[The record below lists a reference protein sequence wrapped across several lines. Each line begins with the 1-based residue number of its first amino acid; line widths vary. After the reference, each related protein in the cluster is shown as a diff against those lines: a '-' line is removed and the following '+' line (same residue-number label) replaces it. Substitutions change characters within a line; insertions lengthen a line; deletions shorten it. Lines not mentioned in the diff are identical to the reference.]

1 MAFGLGYNKA
11 KILGAAQKSVEQG
24 KIPAAVQEYE
34 KILEH
39 EPRDL
44 TVLNIVGDLYLRINK
59 AEDALKCFYKLG
71 EAYLDDGFTRNAIAV
86 YRRILRVDA
95 NAIDAIMRLGELYT
109 LQGQLNEAR
118 SQYQAAGEYYGQR
131 NDTAKCVEV
140 MEKTLL
146 LDPENV
152 TAKQRLA
159 QLYEQVNRRDEA
171 AAMYLSAAEGLAD
184 RGKPA
189 DAEKLLVRAR
199 ELGISGP
206 ETVVLQARIQV
217 DDGRAQQAIETLRV
231 LAPEQA
237 DKAAL
242 NVLFH
247 AYSSIED
254 WSGAAGVARR
264 LLDEHDDV
272 AGLAMACDRLLDGER
287 YAEALESYRHMADRL
302 IAQHNTS
309 PLVEGLQK
317 IVKAEP
323 ANTGALKILRHVYQQ
338 TGEPGSLAE
347 TSEQLARAHME
358 LGEVEEARALLQ
370 DLVQSDP
377 DNQQYLRD
385 LREAEAKLGRPA
397 APPPGAGRLE
407 AAFAEEL
414 VAPPEGVRQPLTA
427 QEQEALNAAITES
440 DLYVTYRQTDKAIA
454 PLEAVLTRLPSNI
467 TLNERLLELYEQGQ
481 QFDKGAARAEALR
494 SVYAG
499 AGDSESAATYAD
511 RRARLLE
518 RASAAAAA
526 HPAVAPAAAS
536 QQLPEFSFGPPVAEF
551 PIEQPAAPAG
561 FEAAAPAAEPA
572 PAVREVD
579 LSDWEA
585 MLAAH
590 EVGPAAPPPPA
601 VADLAQGSRQI
612 EEYLRAGQ
620 ISEATTALSQLQ
632 ERFAGAPELD
642 FLAERVAMAAMGMPM
657 EPAAPAPQPAAPEM
671 ELVSPEAQPAPEAG
685 PTVQEFQFG
694 SFGEPAGAEAAAVEW
709 PEAPAP
715 PPEAPP
721 AEPAVMEAQ
730 PAPLE
735 WPQPAAPAPEQAVA
749 EPPAAVSEPAAV
761 EWPEPQAAPAWPE
774 PAPAPIPVAEPAP
787 PAAAPELQLH
797 IEERPAAA
805 EEFELALE
813 EEPATPPPPAAPPP
827 VAVAPPPVVPLPP
840 AAVAPP
846 PIVPLPPPAAPVPSG
861 IDSLVGA
868 LEEELADLAPP
879 PKAPAAPPPKAPA
892 APPPPVA
899 AAPAPAPAA
908 SGGALADVF
917 ADFKKDMEEEAV
929 SEADIETHFNMGV
942 AYKEMRLFD
951 EAIGELQKAYQTAER
966 AKSYGN
972 YVRCCTLLAHCFVEK
987 GMPLPAVRW
996 LENALKAP
1004 GLEPEDILAL
1014 RYEIGSAYE
1023 LAGNKKAALDSFMEV
1038 YAVNIDYRDV
1048 AERIRELQ
1056 GA

>member
-11 KILGAAQKSVEQG
+11 KILGAAEKSVQQG
-24 KIPAAVQEYE
+24 KIPAAIHEYQ
-34 KILEH
+34 KVLEN

-71 EAYLDDGFTRNAIAV
+71 EAYLEDGFTRNAIAV

-95 NAIDAIMRLGELYT
+95 NAIGAIMRLGELYT

-131 NDTAKCVEV
+131 NETAKCVEV

-152 TAKQRLA
+152 GAKQRLA
-159 QLYEQVNRRDEA
+159 QLYEQVNRREEA

-184 RGKPA
+184 RAKPA
-189 DAEKLLVRAR
+189 EAEKLLARAR

-206 ETVVLQARIQV
+206 ETAVLQARIQV
-217 DDGRAQQAIETLRV
+217 DDGRAQQAVETLRA

-237 DKAAL
+237 DKTAL

-247 AYSSIED
+247 AYSSLDD

-272 AGLAMACDRLLDGER
+272 AGLAMACDRLVDGGR
-287 YAEALESYRHMADRL
+287 FAEALENYRHMADRL
-302 IAQHNTS
+302 IAEHNTS

-323 ANTGALKILRHVYQQ
+323 ANAGALKLLRHVYQE
-338 TGEPGSLAE
+338 TGESGSLAE
-347 TSEQLARAHME
+347 TCEQLARAHVG
-358 LGEVEEARALLQ
+358 LGELDEARALLQ
-370 DLVQSDP
+370 DLVGSDP

-385 LREAEAKLGRPA
+385 LREVEAKLGRPA
-397 APPPGAGRLE
+397 APPPGASRVE

-414 VAPPEGVRQPLTA
+414 AAPPAAVRQPLTA
-427 QEQEALNAAITES
+427 QQQEALNAAITES
-440 DLYVTYRQTDKAIA
+440 DLYVTYHQTEKAIA
-454 PLEAVLTRLPSNI
+454 ALEAVLARLPSNI
-467 TLNERLLELYEQGQ
+467 TLNERLLEMYEQAR
-481 QFDKGAARAEALR
+481 QFDKAAARAEALR
-494 SVYAG
+494 VVYAG
-499 AGDSESAATYAD
+499 AGDSESAATYAE

-518 RASAAAAA
+518 RAGAAVVAK
-526 HPAVAPAAAS
+526 PAGAPAAAP
-536 QQLPEFSFGPPVAEF
+536 QFPEFSFAPPVAEF
-551 PIEQPAAPAG
+551 PIEQPPAPAG

-590 EVGPAAPPPPA
+590 EGAPVAPPPPA
-601 VADLAQGSRQI
+601 AADLAEGGKEI
-612 EEYLRAGQ
+612 EEYLRSGQ

-642 FLAERVAMAAMGMPM
+642 SLAERVAMAAMGMPV
-657 EPAAPAPQPAAPEM
+657 EPAAPAPQPAAAEM
-671 ELVSPEAQPAPEAG
+671 ELVSAEAQPAPE
-685 PTVQEFQFG
+685 PSSTVQEFQFG
-694 SFGEPAGAEAAAVEW
+694 SFGEPAGAEAPTLEW
-709 PEAPAP
+709 PAVPAP
-715 PPEAPP
+715 PPEPI
-721 AEPAVMEAQ
+721 
-730 PAPLE
+730 
-735 WPQPAAPAPEQAVA
+735 VA
-749 EPPAAVSEPAAV
+749 EQPAAVSEPAAP
-761 EWPEPQAAPAWPE
+761 EWPEPQAAPAWPQPE
-774 PAPAPIPVAEPAP
+774 PAPIPVAEPAP
-787 PAAAPELQLH
+787 PAVAPDLQLH
-797 IEERPAAA
+797 IEEHPAAT

-813 EEPATPPPPAAPPP
+813 EEPAAPPPPPPPAA
-827 VAVAPPPVVPLPP
+827 APKP
-840 AAVAPP
+840 AAVARP
-846 PIVPLPPPAAPVPSG
+846 PIAPPPPPAAPVPSG

-868 LEEELADLAPP
+868 LEEELEGIAPPPKAPVAPP
-879 PKAPAAPPPKAPA
+879 PKAPAPA
-892 APPPPVA
+892 AVPPPPVA
-899 AAPAPAPAA
+899 AAPAPTPAA

-917 ADFKKDMEEEAV
+917 ADFKKDMEEETAG

-966 AKSYGN
+966 TKSYGN

-987 GMPLPAVRW
+987 GIPLPAVRW

-1004 GLEPEDILAL
+1004 GLEHEDIMAL
-1014 RYEIGSAYE
+1014 RYEIGSANE

-1038 YAVNIDYRDV
+1038 YALNIDYRDV
-1048 AERIRELQ
+1048 AERIRGLQ
-1056 GA
+1056 GT

>member
-24 KIPAAVQEYE
+24 KIPAAIQEYE
-34 KILEH
+34 KVLEH

-287 YAEALESYRHMADRL
+287 YAEALENYRHMADRL

-317 IVKAEP
+317 IVKAES
-323 ANTGALKILRHVYQQ
+323 ANAGALKLLRHVYQE
-338 TGEPGSLAE
+338 TGESGPLAE
-347 TSEQLARAHME
+347 TCEQLARAHME
-358 LGEVEEARALLQ
+358 LGEAEEAQALLQ
-370 DLVQSDP
+370 DLIRSDP

-385 LREAEAKLGRPA
+385 LREVEAKLGRPA
-397 APPPGAGRLE
+397 APPPGAGRME
-407 AAFAEEL
+407 AAVAEEL
-414 VAPPEGVRQPLTA
+414 VAPPEVVRQPLTA

-499 AGDSESAATYAD
+499 AGDSERAATYAD
-511 RRARLLE
+511 KRARLLE

-526 HPAVAPAAAS
+526 QPAVAPAAAS
-536 QQLPEFSFGPPVAEF
+536 QQLPEFSFGPPAAEF
-551 PIEQPAAPAG
+551 PIEHPP
-561 FEAAAPAAEPA
+561 APAAEPA

-590 EVGPAAPPPPA
+590 EVAPVAPPPPA
-601 VADLAQGSRQI
+601 VADLAQGGKQI
-612 EEYLRAGQ
+612 EEYLRSGQ

-632 ERFAGAPELD
+632 ERFPGAPELD
-642 FLAERVAMAAMGMPM
+642 SLAERVAMAAMGMPM

-671 ELVSPEAQPAPEAG
+671 ELVSPEAQPAPEASS
-685 PTVQEFQFG
+685 TVQEFQFG
-694 SFGEPAGAEAAAVEW
+694 SFGEAAGGEAPTLEW
-709 PEAPAP
+709 PAAPAP
-715 PPEAPP
+715 PPEAPL
-721 AEPAVMEAQ
+721 AEQPVMEAEL
-730 PAPLE
+730 APLE
-735 WPQPAAPAPEQAVA
+735 
-749 EPPAAVSEPAAV
+749 
-761 EWPEPQAAPAWPE
+761 WPE

-797 IEERPAAA
+797 IEEHPVAAD
-805 EEFELALE
+805 EFELALE
-813 EEPATPPPPAAPPP
+813 EEPAAPPPPAAPRPAAVAPP
-827 VAVAPPPVVPLPP
+827 PIAPPPPAAVAPPPVVPP
-840 AAVAPP
+840 
-846 PIVPLPPPAAPVPSG
+846 PPPAAPVPSG
-861 IDSLVGA
+861 IESLVGA

-892 APPPPVA
+892 APPPKAPAAPPPPVA
-899 AAPAPAPAA
+899 AAPAAAPAA

-1004 GLEPEDILAL
+1004 GLEHEDILAL
-1014 RYEIGSAYE
+1014 RYEIGSANE

>member
-1 MAFGLGYNKA
+1 
-11 KILGAAQKSVEQG
+11 
-24 KIPAAVQEYE
+24 
-34 KILEH
+34 
-39 EPRDL
+39 
-44 TVLNIVGDLYLRINK
+44 
-59 AEDALKCFYKLG
+59 
-71 EAYLDDGFTRNAIAV
+71 
-86 YRRILRVDA
+86 
-95 NAIDAIMRLGELYT
+95 LYT

-131 NDTAKCVEV
+131 NETAKCVEV

-152 TAKQRLA
+152 GAKQRLA
-159 QLYEQVNRRDEA
+159 LLYEQVNRREEA

-184 RGKPA
+184 RAKPA
-189 DAEKLLVRAR
+189 EAEKLLARAR

-206 ETVVLQARIQV
+206 ETAVLQARIQV
-217 DDGRAQQAIETLRV
+217 DDGRAQQAVETLRA

-237 DKAAL
+237 DKTVL

-247 AYSSIED
+247 AYSSLED
-254 WSGAAGVARR
+254 WSGAAGIARR

-272 AGLAMACDRLLDGER
+272 AGLAMACDRLVDGGR
-287 YAEALESYRHMADRL
+287 FAEALENYRHMADRL
-302 IAQHNTS
+302 IAQNNAS
-309 PLVEGLQK
+309 PLVDGLQK
-317 IVKAEP
+317 IVKAEA
-323 ANTGALKILRHVYQQ
+323 ANTGALKLLRHVYQE
-338 TGEPGSLAE
+338 TGESGSLAE
-347 TSEQLARAHME
+347 TCEQLARAHME
-358 LGEVEEARALLQ
+358 LGELDEARALLQ
-370 DLVQSDP
+370 DLVGSDP

-385 LREAEAKLGRPA
+385 LREVEAKLGRPA
-397 APPPGAGRLE
+397 APPPSAGRVE

-414 VAPPEGVRQPLTA
+414 AAPPVAVRQPLTA

-440 DLYVTYRQTDKAIA
+440 DLYVTYRQTDKAVA
-454 PLEAVLTRLPSNI
+454 SLQAVLARLPSNI
-467 TLNERLLELYEQGQ
+467 TLNERLLELYEQAR
-481 QFDKGAARAEALR
+481 QFDKAAARAEALR
-494 SVYAG
+494 VVYAG

-518 RASAAAAA
+518 RAGAAVVAE
-526 HPAVAPAAAS
+526 PAGAPAAA
-536 QQLPEFSFGPPVAEF
+536 QQFPEFSLAPPVPEF
-551 PIEQPAAPAG
+551 PIEQPPAPAG

-590 EVGPAAPPPPA
+590 EVAPVAPPPPA
-601 VADLAQGSRQI
+601 VADLAQGGKQI
-612 EEYLRAGQ
+612 EEYLRSGQ
-620 ISEATTALSQLQ
+620 IAEATTALSQLQ

-642 FLAERVAMAAMGMPM
+642 ALAERVAMAAMGMPV
-657 EPAAPAPQPAAPEM
+657 EPAAPAPQPAAAEM
-671 ELVSPEAQPAPEAG
+671 ELVSAEAQPAPE
-685 PTVQEFQFG
+685 PSSTVQEFQFG
-694 SFGEPAGAEAAAVEW
+694 SFGEPAGAEAPTLEWPAAPPAA
-709 PEAPAP
+709 PEAPI
-715 PPEAPP
+715 
-721 AEPAVMEAQ
+721 AEQPVVESQ

-735 WPQPAAPAPEQAVA
+735 WPAAPAPPPEPTVA
-749 EPPAAVSEPAAV
+749 EQPAAVSEPAAP

-774 PAPAPIPVAEPAP
+774 PEPAPIPVAKPAP
-787 PAAAPELQLH
+787 PAAAPDLQLH
-797 IEERPAAA
+797 IEEHPAAT

-813 EEPATPPPPAAPPP
+813 EEPAAPPPPPPP
-827 VAVAPPPVVPLPP
+827 VAAAAPAPKP

-846 PIVPLPPPAAPVPSG
+846 PIAPPPPPAAPVRSG

-868 LEEELADLAPP
+868 LEEELEGIAPP

-892 APPPPVA
+892 APPPKAPAPAAVPPPPVTA
-899 AAPAPAPAA
+899 APAPAA

-917 ADFKKDMEEEAV
+917 ADFKKDMEEEAAG

-951 EAIGELQKAYQTAER
+951 EAIGELQKAYQTSER
-966 AKSYGN
+966 TKSYGN

-1004 GLEPEDILAL
+1004 GLEHEDILAL
-1014 RYEIGSAYE
+1014 RYEIGSANE

-1038 YAVNIDYRDV
+1038 YALNIDYRDV
-1048 AERIRELQ
+1048 AERIRGLQ
-1056 GA
+1056 GT

>member
-24 KIPAAVQEYE
+24 KIPSAIQEYE

-131 NDTAKCVEV
+131 NETAKCVEV

-152 TAKQRLA
+152 GAKQRLA
-159 QLYEQVNRRDEA
+159 QLYEQVNRREEA

-184 RGKPA
+184 RAKPA
-189 DAEKLLVRAR
+189 EAEKLLARAR

-206 ETVVLQARIQV
+206 ETAVLQARIQV
-217 DDGRAQQAIETLRV
+217 DDGRAQQAIETLRA

-237 DKAAL
+237 DKAVL

-247 AYSSIED
+247 AYSSLED
-254 WSGAAGVARR
+254 WSGAAGIARR

-272 AGLAMACDRLLDGER
+272 AGLAMACDRLLDRER
-287 YAEALESYRHMADRL
+287 YAEALENYRHMADRL
-302 IAQHNTS
+302 IAQRNTS

-317 IVKAEP
+317 IVKAES
-323 ANTGALKILRHVYQQ
+323 ANTGALQLLRHVYQE
-338 TGEPGSLAE
+338 TGESGSLAE
-347 TSEQLARAHME
+347 TCQQLARAHME
-358 LGEVEEARALLQ
+358 LGELDEARALLQ
-370 DLVQSDP
+370 DLVGSDP

-385 LREAEAKLGRPA
+385 LREVEAKLGRPA
-397 APPPGAGRLE
+397 APPPDAGRME

-414 VAPPEGVRQPLTA
+414 AAPPVAVRQPLTA

-440 DLYVTYRQTDKAIA
+440 DLYATYRQTDKAIA
-454 PLEAVLTRLPSNI
+454 PLEAVLARLPSNI
-467 TLNERLLELYEQGQ
+467 TLNERLLELYEQAR
-481 QFDKGAARAEALR
+481 QFDKAAARAEALR
-494 SVYAG
+494 SVYGG
-499 AGDSESAATYAD
+499 AGDSERTATYAD

-518 RASAAAAA
+518 RAGAAVVAE
-526 HPAVAPAAAS
+526 PAGAPAAAP
-536 QQLPEFSFGPPVAEF
+536 QFPEFSLAPPVAEF
-551 PIEQPAAPAG
+551 PIEQPPAPAG

-590 EVGPAAPPPPA
+590 EVAPVAPPPPA
-601 VADLAQGSRQI
+601 VPDLAQGGKQI
-612 EEYLRAGQ
+612 EEYLRSGQ

-642 FLAERVAMAAMGMPM
+642 SLAERVAMAAMGMPM
-657 EPAAPAPQPAAPEM
+657 EPTAPAPQPAAAEM
-671 ELVSPEAQPAPEAG
+671 ELVSAEAQPAPEASS
-685 PTVQEFQFG
+685 TVQEFQFG
-694 SFGEPAGAEAAAVEW
+694 SFGEPAGAEAPTLEW
-709 PEAPAP
+709 PAAPAP
-715 PPEAPP
+715 PPEPT
-721 AEPAVMEAQ
+721 
-730 PAPLE
+730 
-735 WPQPAAPAPEQAVA
+735 VA
-749 EPPAAVSEPAAV
+749 EQPAAVSEPAA
-761 EWPEPQAAPAWPE
+761 PAWPE
-774 PAPAPIPVAEPAP
+774 PEPAPIPVAEPAP
-787 PAAAPELQLH
+787 PAAAPDLQLH
-797 IEERPAAA
+797 IEEHPAAT

-813 EEPATPPPPAAPPP
+813 EEPAAPPPPPAA
-827 VAVAPPPVVPLPP
+827 APAPKR

-846 PIVPLPPPAAPVPSG
+846 PIAPPPPPAAPVRSG

-868 LEEELADLAPP
+868 LEEELEGIAPP
-879 PKAPAAPPPKAPA
+879 PKAPAAPKPA
-892 APPPPVA
+892 AVAPPPIAPPPPPVA

-917 ADFKKDMEEEAV
+917 ADFKKDMEEEAAG

-951 EAIGELQKAYQTAER
+951 EAIGELQKAYQTAEHT
-966 AKSYGN
+966 KSYGN

-1004 GLEPEDILAL
+1004 GLEHEDILAL
-1014 RYEIGSAYE
+1014 RYEIGSANE

-1038 YAVNIDYRDV
+1038 YALNIDYRDV
-1048 AERIRELQ
+1048 AERIRGLQ
-1056 GA
+1056 GT

>member
-11 KILGAAQKSVEQG
+11 KILGAAEKSVQQG
-24 KIPAAVQEYE
+24 KIPAAIQEYQ
-34 KILEH
+34 KIIEN

-71 EAYLDDGFTRNAIAV
+71 EAYLDGGFTRNAIAV

-95 NAIDAIMRLGELYT
+95 NAIDAIVRLAELYT

-131 NDTAKCVEV
+131 NETAKCVEV

-152 TAKQRLA
+152 GAKQRLA
-159 QLYEQVNRRDEA
+159 QLYEQVNRREEA

-184 RGKPA
+184 RAKPA
-189 DAEKLLVRAR
+189 EAEKLLAHAR

-206 ETVVLQARIQV
+206 ETAVLQARIQV
-217 DDGRAQQAIETLRV
+217 DDGRAQQAIETLRA
-231 LAPEQA
+231 LAPEQT

-247 AYSSIED
+247 AYSSLED
-254 WSGAAGVARR
+254 WSGAAGIARR

-272 AGLAMACDRLLDGER
+272 AGLAMACDRLLDRER
-287 YAEALESYRHMADRL
+287 YAEALENYRHMADRL

-317 IVKAEP
+317 IVKAES
-323 ANTGALKILRHVYQQ
+323 ANTGALKLLRHVYQE
-338 TGEPGSLAE
+338 TGESGSLAE
-347 TSEQLARAHME
+347 TCQQLAGAHME
-358 LGEVEEARALLQ
+358 LGELDEARALLQ
-370 DLVQSDP
+370 DLVGSDP

-385 LREAEAKLGRPA
+385 LREVEAKLGRPA
-397 APPPGAGRLE
+397 APPPGAGRME

-414 VAPPEGVRQPLTA
+414 AVPPVAVREPLTA

-440 DLYVTYRQTDKAIA
+440 DLYVTYRQTGKAIA
-454 PLEAVLTRLPSNI
+454 PLEAVLARLPSNI
-467 TLNERLLELYEQGQ
+467 TLNERLLELYEQAR
-481 QFDKGAARAEALR
+481 QFDKAAARAGVLR
-494 SVYAG
+494 RVYGG
-499 AGDSESAATYAD
+499 AGDSERAATYAD

-518 RASAAAAA
+518 RAGAAVVAE
-526 HPAVAPAAAS
+526 PAGAPAAAP
-536 QQLPEFSFGPPVAEF
+536 QFPEFSLAPPVAEF
-551 PIEQPAAPAG
+551 PIEQAPAPAG

-590 EVGPAAPPPPA
+590 EVAPVAPPPPA
-601 VADLAQGSRQI
+601 VADLAQGGKQI
-612 EEYLRAGQ
+612 EEYLRSGQ
-620 ISEATTALSQLQ
+620 ISEATTVLSQLQ
-632 ERFAGAPELD
+632 EQFAGAPELD
-642 FLAERVAMAAMGMPM
+642 SLAERVAMAAMGMPV
-657 EPAAPAPQPAAPEM
+657 EPAAPAPQPAAAEM
-671 ELVSPEAQPAPEAG
+671 ELVSAEAQPAPEASS
-685 PTVQEFQFG
+685 TVQEFQFG
-694 SFGEPAGAEAAAVEW
+694 SFGEPAGAEAPTLEW
-709 PEAPAP
+709 PAVPAP
-715 PPEAPP
+715 PPEPT
-721 AEPAVMEAQ
+721 
-730 PAPLE
+730 
-735 WPQPAAPAPEQAVA
+735 VA
-749 EPPAAVSEPAAV
+749 EQPAAVSEPAAP

-774 PAPAPIPVAEPAP
+774 PEPAPIPVAEPAP
-787 PAAAPELQLH
+787 PAAAPDLQLH
-797 IEERPAAA
+797 IEEHPAAT

-813 EEPATPPPPAAPPP
+813 EEPAAPSPPPAA
-827 VAVAPPPVVPLPP
+827 APAPKP

-846 PIVPLPPPAAPVPSG
+846 PIAPPPPPAAPVRSG
-861 IDSLVGA
+861 IESLVGA
-868 LEEELADLAPP
+868 LEEELEGIAPP
-879 PKAPAAPPPKAPA
+879 PKAPVAPRPAPA
-892 APPPPVA
+892 AVPPPPVA

-917 ADFKKDMEEEAV
+917 ADFKKDMEEEAAG

-951 EAIGELQKAYQTAER
+951 EAIGELQKAYQTAEHT
-966 AKSYGN
+966 KSYGN

-1004 GLEPEDILAL
+1004 GLEHEDILAL
-1014 RYEIGSAYE
+1014 RYEIGSANE

-1038 YAVNIDYRDV
+1038 YALNIDYRDV
-1048 AERIRELQ
+1048 AERIRGLQ
-1056 GA
+1056 GT